1 MKRRIRIGSSVAAV
15 AALGSVLTAAT
26 AVAPAAY
33 AGGKS
38 AMGCSTDYYLGSIDS
53 TPADESNFSTNLTDP
68 NFSIYWY
75 SEKLLV
81 VPGTISEVA
90 LTSLLTQLDHNGDGY
105 LCYKVPAGWYGPPS
119 TNASG
124 KAGFLNLVDDY
135 KTLPS

>member
-15 AALGSVLTAAT
+15 AALGSVLTVAT

-38 AMGCSTDYYLGSIDS
+38 AAGCSTPYYLGSIDS
-53 TPADESNFSTNLTDP
+53 NKQDESSFSTNLTDG

-75 SEKLLV
+75 SEKWLV
-81 VPGTISEVA
+81 APGTISEDA
-90 LTSLLTQLDHNGDGY
+90 LISLLSQLDHNDDGY
-105 LCYKVPAGWYGPPS
+105 LCYKLPEGWTGPPS

-135 KTLPS
+135 KTTQS

>member
-1 MKRRIRIGSSVAAV
+1 MKRRIRIGSSVSAV

-38 AMGCSTDYYLGSIDS
+38 AEGCSTPYYLGSILPGLDNSNS
-53 TPADESNFSTNLTDP
+53 TTLGNKD
-68 NFSIYWY
+68 FSIYDY
-75 SEKLLV
+75 SLPLVDQYFGGDPNNLEALLV
-81 VPGTISEVA
+81 S
-90 LTSLLTQLDHNGDGY
+90 LDHNGDDY
-105 LCYKVPAGWYGPPS
+105 LCYKLPDGWTGPPS

-135 KTLPS
+135 KTAPLPS